1 MGNAKQLID
10 FVFHRQTVTIP
21 PGASIDVMSGHAR
34 VASHDVLDRAGED
47 VSVVREAG
55 GEGRA
60 VVERVLLVATFEA
73 QSVLGGEGRLAGPF
87 GADVL
92 FGLGEVERRWK
103 VGHYFVLTSAASVVD
118 FNDLK
123 K

>member
-1 MGNAKQLID
+1 MSDAKQLID

-60 VVERVLLVATFEA
+60 VVERVLRVATFET
-73 QSVLGGEGRLAGPF
+73 QSVLGGEGRLVGPF

-103 VGHYFVLTSAASVVD
+103 VGHYFVLTPASVVD